1 MMLYTIINE
10 STLERIDGTALCAT
24 PGQFLDEVEQAL
36 YVQWELTPAL
46 PRVSWAY
53 PFHRGEKVKF
63 TFHGTVTAL
72 VWQDAAGVIRVKE
85 I

>member
-1 MMLYTIINE
+1 MMLFTVINE
-10 STLERIDGTALCAT
+10 STLERVDDYALCVT
-24 PGQFLDEVEQAL
+24 PGQFLDEVERVL
-36 YVQWELTPAL
+36 YTQWELTPAF

-63 TFHGTVTAL
+63 TFHGTTAAL
-72 VWQDAAGVIRVKE
+72 VWRDAAGVVRVKD